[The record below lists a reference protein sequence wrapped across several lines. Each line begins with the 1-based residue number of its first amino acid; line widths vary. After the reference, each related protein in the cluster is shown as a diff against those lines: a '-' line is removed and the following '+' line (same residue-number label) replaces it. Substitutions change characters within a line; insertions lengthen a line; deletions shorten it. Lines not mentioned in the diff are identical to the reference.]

1 MFVIVNGEALPLP
14 DPSTLAEL
22 LRALAPSAP
31 FAVARNEEFI
41 PRLHYE
47 QCAIAEGDR
56 IEIVHPTVGG

>member
-1 MFVIVNGEALPLP
+1 MFVTVNGQAHPLP
-14 DPSTLAEL
+14 DRCTLAEL

-41 PRLHYE
+41 PRLQYE

-56 IEIVHPTVGG
+56 IEILHPMVGG